1 LLGVIV
7 YMMFTLEEIV
17 DLEMASD
24 HLDAYNVNM
33 QSKTPYS
40 DLTQTK
46 KHKENHIKRPMNAFM
61 RWSQIERKKIIEN
74 FPDAHNAEISKN
86 LGKKWRTLSE
96 EEKRPFIEEAEKLKI
111 LHLKE
116 YPNYKYR
123 PKKKITHHQHHIT
136 KMAHKKSRSQIKSK
150 RSVRKVYQ
158 RKNMWKSSSPET
170 RGRRVAGDFWK
181 TSESEDEAE
190 AVGGAGGADGPTKKD
205 SDLTTVTL
213 PFDQSFYFS
222 PEHLNVKMENSNLA
236 SMLDNVNV
244 KRESEEPGGELANLD
259 CLTSLDLISLPSDLQ
274 IPPEEWDSQSLESAP
289 ALQNFDYKNF
299 KFEYDD
305 ILSDYCL

>member
-1 LLGVIV
+1 MGSELQTQSEQQPPSTHINTWCGPADVML
-7 YMMFTLEEIV
+7 TLEEIV
-17 DLEMASD
+17 DLEMATD
-24 HLDAYNVNM
+24 HLDAYNM
-33 QSKTPYS
+33 SEQSKTPYS

-123 PKKKITHHQHHIT
+123 PKKKITHHQHHIN
-136 KMAHKKSRSQIKSK
+136 KMDHKKSRSQIKSK

-158 RKNMWKSSSPET
+158 RKNMWKSSSPE
-170 RGRRVAGDFWK
+170 RREKGRNTMEHQRVETDFWRLGE
-181 TSESEDEAE
+181 T
-190 AVGGAGGADGPTKKD
+190 VPT
-205 SDLTTVTL
+205 
-213 PFDQSFYFS
+213 
-222 PEHLNVKMENSNLA
+222 
-236 SMLDNVNV
+236 
-244 KRESEEPGGELANLD
+244 
-259 CLTSLDLISLPSDLQ
+259 
-274 IPPEEWDSQSLESAP
+274 
-289 ALQNFDYKNF
+289 
-299 KFEYDD
+299 
-305 ILSDYCL
+305 